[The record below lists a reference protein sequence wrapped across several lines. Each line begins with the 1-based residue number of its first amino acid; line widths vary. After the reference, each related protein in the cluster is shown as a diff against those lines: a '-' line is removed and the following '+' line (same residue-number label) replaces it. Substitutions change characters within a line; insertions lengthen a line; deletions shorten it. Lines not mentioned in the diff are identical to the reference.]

1 MLSYSDIQRFQKLVQ
16 SESGPEQAQLL
27 QRGYETNHFRIWNK
41 FKHKQEDAKTKGD
54 CCFNHIIGS
63 PLLYVNRFITYFG
76 HDLTECIIGDEVIE
90 SIFPS
95 TY

>member
-41 FKHKQEDAKTKGD
+41 FKHKQEDAKTKGN

-63 PLLYVNRFITYFG
+63 PLLYVNTFITYLVYELVMVCHG
-76 HDLTECIIGDEVIE
+76 R
-90 SIFPS
+90 
-95 TY
+95 

>member
-27 QRGYETNHFRIWNK
+27 QRGYETNHLGWNK

-54 CCFNHIIGS
+54 CCLITSLVHRFCMLIG
-63 PLLYVNRFITYFG
+63 LLLILAT
-76 HDLTECIIGDEVIE
+76 I
-90 SIFPS
+90 
-95 TY
+95 

>member
-1 MLSYSDIQRFQKLVQ
+1 VQ

-27 QRGYETNHFRIWNK
+27 QRGYETNHFRIWDK

-76 HDLTECIIGDEVIE
+76 HDLTECIIGDELNE
-90 SIFPS
+90 SIFPF

>member
-63 PLLYVNRFITYFG
+63 LLLYVNRFITYFG
-76 HDLTECIIGDEVIE
+76 HDLTECIIGEVIE